1 MLDIPLAHLARRI
14 GICTLALAVGVST
27 AVVLLLL
34 VSGPPPRAQA
44 ADGPHLAPNTARA
57 ESLPTGAS
65 AQWQPA
71 VKEQLAKEGGVG
83 AASFTP
89 SSVLTLTD
97 AITGS
102 SFGSSVGSAGDVN
115 GDGYLDAI
123 VGASS
128 YLSGT
133 GRVYL
138 YLGSA
143 SGLNTTPA
151 FTATGE
157 GTSNRFGFPVGAA
170 GDVNGD
176 GYADVIIGANGY
188 LNNTGRAYVYLGSMN
203 GLSATPAF
211 TVTGDAPANYFGT
224 SVGTAG
230 DVNNDG
236 YDDIVIGAFNY
247 SNGAGRAYVYLGS
260 ATGLSSTP
268 AFTATG
274 EGTNNSLGNS
284 AHTAGDV
291 NNDGFDDIVI
301 GAPGYLTYTGRVY
314 LYLGSAVGLSTA
326 PDLTLTGEA
335 TNTLFG
341 WSVETAGDV
350 NADTYSDVIVSAP
363 GGEERIYVYLGSAAG
378 LSLTPVFTDFGNI
391 GPNMTFGIAV
401 ATAGDVNGDGYDD
414 VVVGG
419 LQFTIS
425 KIWAY
430 VYLGTGDGRGLIPV
444 PVFDTGQQSGYA
456 STEGFIGTL
465 GDMNGDGFA
474 DIIMGAAG
482 TFTSTGQAHVYY
494 GAAYTPSWSW
504 MVTGDR
510 AESQLGYSV
519 ATAGDVNGDSYAD
532 VIIGVPGGS
541 PTDTGRIFLYTGS
554 AVGLSLT
561 PTSVLTGGVSD
572 HFGWSAGT
580 AGDVNKDG
588 YADIIVGAW
597 SYNNSTGQAYA
608 YLGSPT
614 GLSATPAFTATGETT
629 NSLFGFSVR
638 TAGDVNKDG
647 YSDIIIGAWGYNNM
661 QGRAYVYLGGA
672 SGLNTTPVI
681 TLTGENV
688 GDGLGYSVG
697 TAGDVNGDGYA
708 DVGIGAPRYGG
719 FNGRAYIYLGNTS
732 GLDAAAI
739 FTATGTRGS
748 GFGWPV
754 ATAGDVN
761 GDSYADIVVGEGN
774 TSTIGYAYV
783 HLGAASGLS
792 DTPAFT
798 LTDNVPYSYF
808 GVSAGTAGD
817 VNGDGYDDVIVG
829 AIYQGGGEAYIYL
842 GGTGGLSTVPIMTLT
857 ADLPLGVLF
866 GLSAGTAGDVN
877 KDGYADVIVGEPG
890 YQSFYPCCVD
900 GRGRAFLYPGGPAGV
915 DLRLTKAVTPTTA
928 TPGQAITY
936 TLTFSNAGIVTA
948 TNVVITDLMPAG
960 QVSDSSYIHSGAV
973 ITPTP
978 GITYSWQVADLA
990 PGVGGVITITGV
1002 LSPDL
1007 QAGVFTNTATITSTT
1022 AEANTTNNTSA
1033 VGVTIN
1039 LPPVATDDTY
1049 TTPEDVSLAI
1059 TSPGILANDSDPNN
1073 DLLTAITLTNPL
1085 TGALALS
1092 ADGAFA
1098 YTPTLNFNGVVT
1110 FTYQASDGITNSNS
1124 AIVTITVTPVNDSP
1138 VAAHDAYTV
1147 TEDLPLAVAAPGVLA
1162 NDTDNDGPVSL
1173 TAFTVT
1179 NPLTGSLALNLDG
1192 SFTYTPTLNFTGVVT
1207 FTYQAND
1214 GLANSNPATVT
1225 ITVAAAPG
1233 SKLYLPLVVK

>member
-1 MLDIPLAHLARRI
+1 MWRA
-14 GICTLALAVGVST
+14 AVQ
-27 AVVLLLL
+27 
-34 VSGPPPRAQA
+34 AQ
-44 ADGPHLAPNTARA
+44 LTR
-57 ESLPTGAS
+57 
-65 AQWQPA
+65 
-71 VKEQLAKEGGVG
+71 EGGIG
-83 AASFTP
+83 AALFTP
-89 SSVLTLTD
+89 ASILTLTD

-102 SFGSSVGSAGDVN
+102 GFGASVGSAGDVN
-115 GDGYLDAI
+115 GDGYADAI

-128 YLSGT
+128 YLTGT

-157 GTSNRFGFPVGAA
+157 DTGNRFGFPVGAA

-188 LNNTGRAYVYLGSMN
+188 LNNTGRAFVYLGSMS

-211 TVTGDAPANYFGT
+211 TVTGEAPVNYFGT

-236 YDDIVIGAFNY
+236 YDDVIIGAFGY
-247 SNGAGRAYVYLGS
+247 SNGVGRAYVYLGS

-274 EGTNNSLGNS
+274 EGTNNFLGNS
-284 AHTAGDV
+284 AHTAGDI
-291 NNDGFDDIVI
+291 NNDGFDDVVI
-301 GAPGYLTYTGRVY
+301 GAYGYLTYTGRAY
-314 LYLGSAVGLSTA
+314 LYLGSAVGLSAA
-326 PDLTLTGEA
+326 PDFTITGEV
-335 TNTLFG
+335 TNTLFS
-341 WSVETAGDV
+341 WSVGTAGDV

-363 GGEERIYVYLGSAAG
+363 GGEGRIYVYLGSAAG
-378 LSLTPVFTDFGNI
+378 LSPTPVFTDFGNI
-391 GPNMTFGIAV
+391 EPNMAFGIAV
-401 ATAGDVNGDGYDD
+401 ATAGDMNGDGYDD

-419 LQFTIS
+419 LQFTLS
-425 KIWAY
+425 KIWAH
-430 VYLGTGDGRGLIPV
+430 VYLGTGDGRGLIPA
-444 PVFDTGQQSGYA
+444 PVFDTGPQSGYTSA
-456 STEGFIGTL
+456 EGFIGTL
-465 GDMNGDGFA
+465 GDMNGDGYA
-474 DIIMGAAG
+474 DTIMGVAG
-482 TFTSTGQAHVYY
+482 AITGTGQAYVYY

-510 AESQLGYSV
+510 AGSQLGYSV

-532 VIIGVPGGS
+532 VIIGAPDDGL
-541 PTDTGRIFLYTGS
+541 TNTGRIFLYTGS
-554 AVGLSLT
+554 TVGLSLT
-561 PTSVLTGGVSD
+561 PMSVLTGGVGD
-572 HFGWSAGT
+572 YFGWSAGT

-597 SYNNSTGQAYA
+597 GYNNSAGRAYV

-629 NSLFGFSVR
+629 NSLFGFSVG

-647 YSDIIIGAWGYNNM
+647 YSDVIVGAWRYNNM
-661 QGRAYVYLGGA
+661 QGRAYVYLGSA
-672 SGLNTTPVI
+672 SGLSATPVF
-681 TLTGENV
+681 TATGENV
-688 GDGLGYSVG
+688 GDGLGHSVR

-708 DVGIGAPRYGG
+708 DIGIGAPRYSG
-719 FNGRAYIYLGNTS
+719 FNGRAYIYLGNAS
-732 GLDAAAI
+732 GLDAAPA
-739 FTATGTRGS
+739 FTATGARRS
-748 GFGWPV
+748 GFGMPV

-774 TSTIGYAYV
+774 TSTIGSAYV
-783 HLGAASGLS
+783 YLGGASGLS

-817 VNGDGYDDVIVG
+817 VNGDDYDDIIVG

-842 GGTGGLSTVPIMTLT
+842 GGTGGLSTAPILTLT

-890 YQSFYPCCVD
+890 YQFFYQCCVD
-900 GRGRAFLYPGGPAGV
+900 GRGRAFLYSGGPDRA
-915 DLRLTKAVTPTTA
+915 DLRVTKAVTPTA
-928 TPGQAITY
+928 APPGQAITY
-936 TLTFSNAGIVTA
+936 TLTFTNAGILTA

-960 QVSDSSYIHSGAV
+960 QVGNLSYTSGGAV

-978 GITYSWQVADLA
+978 GITYSWQAADLA
-990 PGVGGVITITGV
+990 PGAGGVITITGV

-1007 QAGVFTNTATITSTT
+1007 QAGVFTNTVTITSTT
-1022 AEANTTNNTSA
+1022 AESNTTNNISA
-1033 VGVTIN
+1033 IGVKIN
-1039 LPPVATDDTY
+1039 LPPVAIDDTY
-1049 TTPEDVSLAI
+1049 TTPEDVPLVV
-1059 TSPGILANDSDPNN
+1059 TSPGILGNDSDPNN
-1073 DLLTAITLTNPL
+1073 DLFTAITLTNPL
-1085 TGALALS
+1085 TGALAFNS
-1092 ADGAFA
+1092 DGSFT
-1098 YTPTLNFNGVVT
+1098 YTPTLNFTGMVT
-1110 FTYQASDGITNSNS
+1110 FTYQANDGLADSNP
-1124 AIVTITVTPVNDSP
+1124 ATVTITVTPVNDVP
-1138 VAAHDAYTV
+1138 VAANDAYTV
-1147 TEDLPLAVAAPGVLA
+1147 AEDLPLAVAAPGVLA
-1162 NDTDNDGPVSL
+1162 NDTDADSPAAL
-1173 TAFTVT
+1173 TAITVT
-1179 NPLTGSLALNLDG
+1179 SPLTGSLAFNSDG
-1192 SFTYTPTLNFTGVVT
+1192 SFTYTPLIGFTGVVT

-1233 SKLYLPLVVK
+1233 SKLYLPLITK